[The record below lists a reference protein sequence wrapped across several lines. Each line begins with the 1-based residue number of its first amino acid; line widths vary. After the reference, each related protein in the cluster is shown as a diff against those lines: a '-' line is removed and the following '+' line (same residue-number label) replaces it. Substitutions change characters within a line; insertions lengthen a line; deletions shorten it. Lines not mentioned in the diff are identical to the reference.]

1 MPPRSI
7 FDTMPDGVRDELN
20 QKLFGSGFGD
30 LVALSA
36 WLGEQGYEVSK
47 SSLGVYSKG
56 LKDKM
61 ERATARARERLE
73 IAKTLRGTTDDEK
86 AALLELS
93 EMASLDQLLDILES
107 ASDLTMQERLK
118 FMPRIIT
125 AGANLN
131 RSAVGS
137 AKWKRDFEHEIRE
150 QAKLEAAEAATKSA
164 KDAGVSEETIARIRR
179 DVLGMAE

>member
-7 FDTMPDGVRDELN
+7 FDTMPDAVRDELN

-36 WLGEQGYEVSK
+36 WLGQQGYEVSK

-93 EMASLDQLLDILES
+93 EMASLDQLLDMLES

-118 FMPRIIT
+118 FMPRIIA

-137 AKWKRDFEHEIRE
+137 AKWKREFEQQIRE
-150 QAKLEAAEAATKSA
+150 QERLKAAEDLSDGLKNDGISPELEAS
-164 KDAGVSEETIARIRR
+164 IRR
-179 DVLGMAE
+179 ILIGK